1 MGQTNSLGSTPT
13 LVDIDT
19 VRIDPSYA
27 GARVELERNGLIVA
41 ANGDCGDWLDTG
53 IYNKE
58 PSKTQRQ

>member
-13 LVDIDT
+13 LVDIDA

-41 ANGDCGDWLDTG
+41 ANGDCGDSLDIV